1 MKRRLLALPLLACLL
16 LALTIG
22 SPSGSAKPLPKPPK
36 GFFGIVP
43 QTLLG
48 PEDFRYM
55 KAGGIES
62 IRLTLPWSAV
72 QPTRKSAFN
81 WASFDYVMELAT
93 RAGLRV
99 LPAIGSPPKWVTR
112 KETTLPVANAMQR
125 NGWAAFLSAAV
136 ARYGPGGDFWDERAL
151 GTGGIGPGPN
161 YETAPVIARPIPVRE
176 WQIWNE
182 SNFFYFAYPVSP
194 NQYAKLVT
202 ISSKAIKSVDPAAKV
217 VLAGLF
223 AEPTAKG
230 KKGMP
235 ATTYLQ
241 RLYDIPGFKSRF
253 DGFDLHPYA
262 IDAEDLERMIEE
274 FTEVARENRD
284 RPALYLTELGWGS
297 ENNFEEVAF
306 EQGIRGQVKQL
317 KASYKYLIE
326 NARRLNL
333 KSAYWFSWKDLPE
346 SCTFCDSVGLF
357 REGLKFKPKPAWYA
371 FIRLTGGRA
380 RP

>member
-16 LALTIG
+16 LALVIG
-22 SPSGSAKPLPKPPK
+22 SQQGSAKPQPKPPR

-43 QTLLG
+43 QTPVG
-48 PEDFRYM
+48 PEDAAYM
-55 KAGGIES
+55 RAGGIES
-62 IRLTLPWSAV
+62 IRLTLPWAGV
-72 QPTRKSAFN
+72 QPTPNSPYN
-81 WASFDYVMELAT
+81 WSGFDAAVEIAV
-93 RAGLRV
+93 RAGPRI
-99 LPAIGSPPKWVTR
+99 LPSISAPPRWAVR
-112 KETTLPVANAMQR
+112 KETTLPVASARQR
-125 NGWAAFLSAAV
+125 NGWAAFLRAAV
-136 ARYGPGGDFWDERAL
+136 ARYGPGGEFWDERAI
-151 GTGGIGPGPN
+151 GGGGIGPN
-161 YETAPVIARPIPVRE
+161 YEPDPVIARPIPIRE

-182 SNFFYFAYPVSP
+182 SNFFYFAYPVNP
-194 NQYAKLVT
+194 TAYAKLVT
-202 ISSKAIKSVDPAAKV
+202 ISSKAIKSVDPRAKV

-223 AEPTAKG
+223 AEPKAKG
-230 KKGMP
+230 RRGMP

-241 RLYDIPGFKSRF
+241 RLYDIPGFKHRF
-253 DGFDLHPYA
+253 EGIDLHPYA
-262 IDAEDLERMIEE
+262 IDSEDLERMIEE

-297 ENNFEEVAF
+297 EDNFEEVAY

-346 SCTFCDSVGLF
+346 SCTFCDSVGFF
-357 REGLKFKPKPAWYA
+357 RAGPKFRAKPAWHA
-371 FIRLTGGRA
+371 FVRITGGRP

>member
-1 MKRRLLALPLLACLL
+1 MAIPILACLL
-16 LALTIG
+16 IALVVG
-22 SPSGSAKPLPKPPK
+22 SQPGSAKPLPKPPR

-43 QTLLG
+43 QTG
-48 PEDFRYM
+48 ITPEDARYM
-55 KAGGIES
+55 KAGGLES
-62 IRLTLPWSAV
+62 IRLSLQWAGV
-72 QPTRKSAFN
+72 QPTRNSPYN
-81 WASFDYVMELAT
+81 WGGFDQAVEVAT

-99 LPAIGSPPKWVTR
+99 LPSVVSPPRWAVR
-112 KETTLPVANAMQR
+112 KETTLPVATPKQR
-125 NGWAAFLSAAV
+125 KGWAAFLRAAV
-136 ARYGPGGDFWDERAL
+136 DRYGPGGKFWDEHA
-151 GTGGIGPGPN
+151 TQGIN
-161 YETAPVIARPIPVRE
+161 YEPAIANPMPIRE

-194 NQYAKLVT
+194 SAYGKLVT
-202 ISSKAIKSVDPAAKV
+202 ISSKAIKSVDPKARV

-230 KKGMP
+230 KRGMP

-241 RLYDIPGFKSRF
+241 RLYKIPGFERRF
-253 DGFDLHPYA
+253 DGIDLHPYA
-262 IDAEDLERMIEE
+262 IDSEDLERMIEE

-297 ENNFEEVAF
+297 ENNFEQVAF

-317 KASYKYLIE
+317 RASYKYLLE

-333 KSAYWFSWKDLPE
+333 KGAYWFSWKDLPG
-346 SCTFCDSVGLF
+346 SCTFCDSVGFF
-357 REGLKFKPKPAWYA
+357 REGPKFRAKPAWHA
-371 FIRLTGGRA
+371 FVAITGGRA

>member
-1 MKRRLLALPLLACLL
+1 MKRRLLALPLLAALL
-16 LALTIG
+16 LALVLGTQTG
-22 SPSGSAKPLPKPPK
+22 AAKPIPQPPR

-43 QTLLG
+43 QTPLG

-62 IRLTLPWSAV
+62 IRLTLPWAGV
-72 QPTRKSAFN
+72 QPTRNSPYN
-81 WASFDYVMELAT
+81 WGGFDAALELAT

-99 LPAIGSPPKWVTR
+99 LPAIGSPPRWATR
-112 KETTLPVANAMQR
+112 KETTMPVATARQR
-125 NGWAAFLSAAV
+125 KGWADFLSAAV
-136 ARYGPGGDFWDERAL
+136 ARYGPGGEFWDQ
-151 GTGGIGPGPN
+151 TGGIGPN
-161 YETAPVIARPIPVRE
+161 YEPAIANPIPIRE

-182 SNFFYFAYPVSP
+182 PNFFYFAYPVSTST
-194 NQYAKLVT
+194 YSKLVT
-202 ISSKAIKSVDPAAKV
+202 ISSQAIKSVDPKAKV

-230 KKGMP
+230 RKGLP
-235 ATTYLQ
+235 ATTYLE
-241 RLYDIPGFKSRF
+241 RLYAIPGFKNRF
-253 DGFDLHPYA
+253 DGIDLHPYA
-262 IDAEDLERMIEE
+262 VDSEDLERMIEE

-297 ENNFEEVAF
+297 ENNFQQVAF

-317 KASYKYLIE
+317 RASYGYLLE

-357 REGLKFKPKPAWYA
+357 RAGPKFRAKPSWHA
-371 FIRLTGGRA
+371 FVALTGGRA

>member
-1 MKRRLLALPLLACLL
+1 MKRRLLALPLLACFL
-16 LALTIG
+16 LALVLG
-22 SPSGSAKPLPKPPK
+22 SQPGAAKPLPRVPK

-43 QTLLG
+43 QTPLG
-48 PEDFRYM
+48 AEDFSYM

-62 IRLTLPWSAV
+62 IRLTLPWAGV
-72 QPTRKSAFN
+72 QPKRN
-81 WASFDYVMELAT
+81 GPYQWEGFDLALE
-93 RAGLRV
+93 AAVLSGLRV
-99 LPAIGSPPKWVTR
+99 LPSIGSPPRWATG
-112 KETTLPVANAMQR
+112 KETTMPVAPKQR
-125 NGWAAFLSAAV
+125 RAWERFLRAAV
-136 ARYGPGGDFWDERAL
+136 ARYGPGGDFWDERAI
-151 GTGGIGPGPN
+151 GTGGVGPS
-161 YETAPVIARPIPVRE
+161 YEPESVIARPIPIRE

-194 NQYAKLVT
+194 SKYAKLVT
-202 ISSKAIKSVDPAAKV
+202 ASSKAIKSVDRKAKV
-217 VLAGLF
+217 ILAGLF
-223 AEPTAKG
+223 AEPTARG

-241 RLYDIPGFKSRF
+241 RLYNIPGFKTRF

-262 IDAEDLERMIEE
+262 VDAKDLERMIEE

-306 EQGIRGQVKQL
+306 EQGIRGQVRQL
-317 KASYKYLIE
+317 KASYAYLMA

-357 REGLKFKPKPAWYA
+357 RAGPKFKPKPAWHA
-371 FIRLTGGRA
+371 FVRLTGGRA